1 MKKRLISFC
10 VVMAVCISLFSG
22 ISVNAAEYAVFG
34 CRFGTNYTSK
44 VDAEKIFDL
53 SDGTYDTELI
63 NGGVYNSDWYKTTA
77 WSKQSLPEEYVITI
91 NASGSHNGTYYFG
104 YDQALQKGYYIT
116 INKFTDSDTN
126 KKQIKL
132 YKDGAEVKDWGTAEG
147 SYSTGM
153 PTVTI
158 KREKSATG
166 YDIVITDA
174 NGKTFEYN
182 DAAPTKVS
190 DGKVGVYV
198 NGMWSTYIESIF
210 WEYKN
215 TTRIFSDGVSN
226 FTGMTSE
233 QVSALFDTTGSNRAV
248 ITSGNAL
255 VVTEDSNTFENLSVK
270 SKEKFLNNYTINF
283 MSYSS
288 KNETFYCGYD
298 FENKKGYRVVA
309 THTGDAAEIT
319 KASLF
324 IDNGEESANAAET
337 VEKSFGSTQ
346 VLTFEKTKNSNGGYD
361 IKFSGGTSTLTYTD
375 TVNKFDGGVAGYYSS
390 AYYSPKLYQLSWL
403 YENDVNV
410 ESNDFSM
417 TFAGAE
423 KTEFDKYFTA
433 TENTVGLQTDD
444 TTKLS
449 GTFGKGNGNYQG
461 GDVTYI
467 SKLYGDYEIQWKNLT
482 NEYAQQTEVYFETD
496 AARKNGYKLRI
507 DPKDNTVGV
516 GFYKISNGTATLIKQ
531 IHSKDYYT
539 NQSSP
544 QQSPSV
550 TITRRD
556 ADNGLQFGI
565 NIVYWN
571 GDVYDYAYTAND
583 NGQDGGYTSVVN
595 VGYANNKIGSFSV
608 KHLDS
613 VSYAEAKN
621 VAMANSKVSGKIDYA
636 NYGGT
641 SAPVVIAAVYDAT
654 GMLIGTSIPTLT
666 AAIGTDIDFS
676 VDVTEDDTPKTVKVF
691 MVDGLSN
698 LKPLSVA
705 DKVVIPQTAV
715 AD

>member
-10 VVMAVCISLFSG
+10 VVMAVCIGLFSG
-22 ISVNAAEYAVFG
+22 ISVNAAEYAEFG

-53 SDGTYDTELI
+53 SDGTYDTDQI
-63 NGGVYNSDWYKTTA
+63 NGGVYNSAWYKTTA

-104 YDQALQKGYYIT
+104 YDQTLKKGYYVT
-116 INKFTDSDTN
+116 INKFDDTDAN

-132 YKDGAEVKDWGTAEG
+132 FKDGEEVKDWGTAEG

-153 PTVTI
+153 LTVTI

-166 YDIVITDA
+166 YNIVITDA
-174 NGKTFEYN
+174 NGKTFEYS

-198 NGMWSTYIESIF
+198 NGMWSTYIKSIF

-215 TTRIFSDGVSN
+215 TTRIFSNGVSD

-233 QVSALFDTTGSNRAV
+233 QVSTLFDTTDSNRAV
-248 ITSGNAL
+248 ITSGNTL
-255 VVTEDSNTFENLSVK
+255 VVTADSNAFENLSVK
-270 SKEKFLNNYTINF
+270 SKEQLLNNYTINF
-283 MSYSS
+283 KSYSS
-288 KNETFYCGYD
+288 KDETFYCGYD

-309 THTGDAAEIT
+309 THTCDSAEI
-319 KASLF
+319 KGASLF
-324 IDNGEESANAAET
+324 IDNGEESTNAAVT
-337 VEKSFGSTQ
+337 VETSFGSTQ

-375 TVNKFDGGVAGYYSS
+375 NVNKFDGGVAGYYSS
-390 AYYSPKLYQLSWL
+390 AYYSPALYQLSWL
-403 YENDVNV
+403 YENEVNV

-417 TFAGAE
+417 TFNGAE

-433 TENTVGLQTDD
+433 TENTVGLKTDD

-449 GTFGKGNGNYQG
+449 GTFGKGNDSGQG
-461 GDVTYI
+461 GDVTYK
-467 SKLYGDYEIQWKNLT
+467 SKLYGDYEIQWKNIYNNYEQET
-482 NEYAQQTEVYFETD
+482 DIYFDTD
-496 AARKNGYKLRI
+496 AARKNGFKIRVA
-507 DPKDNTVGV
+507 PKKNVV
-516 GFYKISNGTATLIKQ
+516 LYEIANGTATEIKTL
-531 IHSKDYYT
+531 HTDT
-539 NQSSP
+539 NLHDKHP
-544 QQSPSV
+544 NII
-550 TITRRD
+550 ITRRITD
-556 ADNGLQFGI
+556 SGLKIDVVCDYGTNGSFNTEYTSADK
-565 NIVYWN
+565 
-571 GDVYDYAYTAND
+571 TD
-583 NGQDGGYTSVVN
+583 NGGYTSVVN
-595 VGYANNKIGSFSV
+595 VGYANNGIGSFSV

-613 VSYAEAKN
+613 VNYAEVKN
-621 VAMANSKVSGKIDYA
+621 VAIANSKVSGKIDYA

-666 AAIGTDIDFS
+666 AAMGADIDFS
-676 VDVTEDDTPKTVKVF
+676 VDVTENDTPKTVKVF

-698 LKPLSVA
+698 LKPLSIA